1 MNFKVK
7 ILGLCSKIINQ
18 YLFNQKNTKDIYT
31 MTDINQYVT
40 DYLDYYCGLEDSP
53 GFAVLLKGEWGSGK
67 TWFIKKY
74 REKLE
79 AEIKKDEYQIIY
91 ITLYGVKNID
101 DIAYIFLEQSIPTLA
116 SSKWSKLGFN
126 FIKLIL
132 NSQKIDLE
140 KLKIDFSKY
149 IVNNKKILIFD
160 DLERCQ
166 IDISNIM
173 GYMNYFV
180 EQQGSKVIIIA
191 NEDIIFDN
199 YKDTKEKLIGKT
211 FNIAPDID
219 SALNGFIKNIE
230 DSDIQK
236 FLIKNAE
243 FIKTLYGQAKCT
255 NLRILKQIILDF
267 ERIYEK
273 LDKEKNKQEVLQEI
287 IKVLTIFSIEIKM
300 ANLQPKDINKLLD
313 AQVEIQARRNTNRRN
328 GSFSEENSDVQEDKN
343 NLQEICD
350 KYSYLQIYDP
360 FPSAIWWEDFFD
372 KGIVNSKEL
381 NKEIAN
387 KYYLDDNTPNWLRLF
402 YLNGLNDDEFDKYR
416 EIVESE
422 FNNREYKD
430 ISIIKHI
437 VGCFLYFSNNG
448 LYVKAKEEILK
459 DAKIYIDD
467 LITNLNSNNQLEVL
481 ELINENNQDSS
492 VNPISNSDFRLG
504 FYSQEIQEFKDF
516 YNYIDEVL
524 NKKLSNPQYMGNLA
538 QELLEI
544 MKNDVKE
551 FYSMICI
558 QSLTNK
564 KIRRKYDEIPILKY
578 IPQQN
583 FVETLLSMKYDNKKY
598 VFWALKERYKQI
610 DVHFYPKLI
619 EEIEWLKMVQD
630 LLLKEVDKRQGKLSG
645 YQLKELI
652 DRNLSKAI
660 STLEDI
666 QIQQINKSVN

>member
-1 MNFKVK
+1 
-7 ILGLCSKIINQ
+7 
-18 YLFNQKNTKDIYT
+18 
-31 MTDINQYVT
+31 MTDVNQYVT
-40 DYLDYYCGLEDSP
+40 DYLDYYCGLENSP

-67 TWFIKKY
+67 TWFINKY

-219 SALNGFIKNIE
+219 SALNGFIQNIE

-236 FLIKNAE
+236 FLIKNTE
-243 FIKTLYGQAKCT
+243 FIKTLYEQAKCT

-273 LDKEKNKQEVLQEI
+273 LLDKGKNKQEVLQEI
-287 IKVLTIFSIEIKM
+287 LQMLTIFSIEIKM
-300 ANLQPKDINKLLD
+300 ANLQPKDITKLLD
-313 AQVEIQARRNTNRRN
+313 AQARRNINRRN
-328 GSFSEENSDVQEDKN
+328 GSLSEKSSDVQEDKN
-343 NLQEICD
+343 NLQEISD
-350 KYSYLQIYDP
+350 KYYYLQIYSP
-360 FPSAIWWEDFFD
+360 FPSAIWWEEFFD
-372 KGIVNSKEL
+372 KGIVNSNEL
-381 NKEIAN
+381 NEAIAN
-387 KYYLDDNTPNWLRLF
+387 KYYPDDNTPNWLRLV
-402 YLNGLNDDEFDKYR
+402 YRNRLNDDEFDKYLK
-416 EIVESE
+416 IVESE
-422 FNNREYKD
+422 FSNREYKD

-448 LYVKAKEEILK
+448 LYVKTKEEILK

-467 LITNLNSNNQLEVL
+467 LINNLNSNNQLDVL
-481 ELINENNQDSS
+481 ELINENKQDSS
-492 VNPISNSDFRLG
+492 VSPVSNNDSRLM
-504 FYSQEIQEFKDF
+504 FYSQDSQEFKDF
-516 YNYIDEVL
+516 YNYIHEVL
-524 NKKLSNPQYMGNLA
+524 NEKLSNPQYMGNLA

-551 FYSMICI
+551 FDSIICT
-558 QSLTNK
+558 QSFANK
-564 KIRRKYDEIPILKY
+564 KIRHKYNEIPVLKY
-578 IPQQN
+578 IRCQD
-583 FVETLLSMKYDNKKY
+583 FIETILYMEYDKKKY
-598 VFWALKERYKQI
+598 VFWALEERYKPI
-610 DVHFYPKLI
+610 YLHSYPELI

-652 DRNLSKAI
+652 ETNLSKVI

-666 QIQQINKSVN
+666 QIQQVNKSVN